1 MIIVIATGFFAVSAA
16 QNDRLR
22 VAIALAL
29 VFILTPAA
37 LAPIRSYDFFWH
49 LATGRWIAEHQA
61 LPLTDPFTVASD
73 RTPWINGEWLFEVML
88 YAIGGLRAA
97 AILRAIFVAL
107 IFAAG
112 FYFAARDSDVSTA
125 ALLTAIAFAGA
136 WSRLDLRPSTF
147 AAGLLMLAIA
157 CATRKTRAA
166 DIAFIAVT
174 ILWINVHPSA
184 LIAPLIALLLR
195 PILTLPAAIGLL
207 MNPFGWRAIVAPLKL
222 TAFAQSGAF
231 VNAEWLPSPPTIF
244 PLLYLCVILGVS
256 AFAVSRKAIPRFI
269 LFVIL
274 AYLAIAHVRNQGLFF
289 ATFPLLIAP
298 MRQVPRVIGASVA
311 AIIIAGALLLG
322 DHSMT
327 IAPHRFPV
335 RAVARLKETGLP
347 GNIYNPDQFGGY
359 LIWTFYPQRRALT
372 DGRNELYHQFIV
384 EYARAR
390 TDSRAWRALLQ
401 KYRIDLAVDE
411 YRGPIETVDA
421 ATKQRRTLPASLA
434 YWPRN
439 EWALI
444 GHDDVA
450 MVFARRAAFAREAI
464 DRWELKGVVPDG
476 SR

>member
-1 MIIVIATGFFAVSAA
+1 MPSERTTI
-16 QNDRLR
+16 
-22 VAIALAL
+22 AIALAL

-49 LATGRWIAEHQA
+49 LATGRWIVEHQA

-73 RTPWINGEWLFEVML
+73 RTPWINGEWLFEVIL
-88 YAIGGLRAA
+88 YTIGGLRAA
-97 AILRAIFVAL
+97 AILRALFVAL
-107 IFAAG
+107 MFAAG
-112 FYFAARDSDVSTA
+112 FFFAARDSEVPTA

-136 WSRLDLRPSTF
+136 WSRLDMRPSTL
-147 AAGLLMLAIA
+147 AAGLLMLALVCLTI
-157 CATRKTRAA
+157 KTRAA
-166 DIAFIAVT
+166 DVAFIAIT
-174 ILWINVHPSA
+174 IIWINVHPSA
-184 LIAPLIALLLR
+184 LMAPLIALLLR
-195 PILTLPAAIGLL
+195 PILTLPTALALFV
-207 MNPFGWRAIVAPLKL
+207 NPFGWRAIVAPLKL
-222 TAFAQSGAF
+222 TAFAQSGAY
-231 VNAEWLPSPPTIF
+231 VNAEWLPSPPTLF
-244 PLLYLCVILGVS
+244 PLLYLCVILGVG
-256 AFAVSRKAIPRFI
+256 AFAVSRKAIPRFV

-274 AYLAIAHVRNQGLFF
+274 AYLAIAHVRNQGLFY
-289 ATFPLLIAP
+289 AAFPLLIAP
-298 MRQVPRVIGASVA
+298 ILRVPRVIGASVA
-311 AIIIAGALLLG
+311 AVIIAGTLFLG

-335 RAVARLKETGLP
+335 RALARLKETGLA

-390 TDSRAWRALLQ
+390 VDSRAWRALLR

-421 ATKQRRTLPASLA
+421 VTKQRRALPASLA
-434 YWPRN
+434 YWPRS

-444 GHDDVA
+444 GYDDA
-450 MVFARRAAFAREAI
+450 SMVFARRAAFAQEAI
-464 DRWELKGVVPDG
+464 DRWELKGVVPDS

>member
-1 MIIVIATGFFAVSAA
+1 MPSERTTI
-16 QNDRLR
+16 
-22 VAIALAL
+22 AIALAL

-49 LATGRWIAEHQA
+49 LATGRWIVEHQA

-73 RTPWINGEWLFEVML
+73 RTPWINGEWLFEVIL
-88 YAIGGLRAA
+88 YTIGGLRAA
-97 AILRAIFVAL
+97 AILRALFVAL
-107 IFAAG
+107 MFAAG
-112 FYFAARDSDVSTA
+112 FFFAARDSEVPTA

-136 WSRLDLRPSTF
+136 WSRLDMRPSTL
-147 AAGLLMLAIA
+147 AAGLLMLAFVCLTI
-157 CATRKTRAA
+157 KTRAA
-166 DIAFIAVT
+166 DVAFIAIT
-174 ILWINVHPSA
+174 IIWINVHPSA
-184 LIAPLIALLLR
+184 LMAPLIALLLR
-195 PILTLPAAIGLL
+195 PILTLPTALALFV
-207 MNPFGWRAIVAPLKL
+207 NPFGWRAIVAPLKL
-222 TAFAQSGAF
+222 TAFAQSGAY
-231 VNAEWLPSPPTIF
+231 VNAEWLPSPPTLF
-244 PLLYLCVILGVS
+244 PLLYLCVILGVG
-256 AFAVSRKAIPRFI
+256 AFAVSRKAIPRFV

-274 AYLAIAHVRNQGLFF
+274 AYLAIAHVRNQGLFY
-289 ATFPLLIAP
+289 AAFPLLIAP
-298 MRQVPRVIGASVA
+298 ILRVPRVIGASVA
-311 AIIIAGALLLG
+311 AVIIAGTLFLG

-335 RAVARLKETGLP
+335 RALARLKETGLA

-390 TDSRAWRALLQ
+390 VDSRAWRALLR

-421 ATKQRRTLPASLA
+421 VTKQRRALPASLA
-434 YWPRN
+434 YWPRS

-444 GHDDVA
+444 GYDDA
-450 MVFARRAAFAREAI
+450 SMVFARRAAFAQEAI
-464 DRWELKGVVPDG
+464 DRWELKGVVPDS